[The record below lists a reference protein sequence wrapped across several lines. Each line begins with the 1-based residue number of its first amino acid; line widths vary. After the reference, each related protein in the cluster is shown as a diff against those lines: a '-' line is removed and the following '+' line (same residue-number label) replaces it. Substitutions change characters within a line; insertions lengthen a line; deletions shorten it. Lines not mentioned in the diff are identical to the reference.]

1 MAQFLLIL
9 RDDPSD
15 FASFSPEQFQALIG
29 KYMAWS
35 KGLSAEKRQLAG
47 QKLAGGGAVLGRRA
61 GKVVVTD
68 GPFGE
73 AKEVVGGYYLI
84 EAKDLNEAI
93 LVASRIPGAVRGC
106 VEVRPIAEDEQTRR
120 ILAAG
125 KGKCPNG

>member
-84 EAKDLNEAI
+84 EAKDLEHA
-93 LVASRIPGAVRGC
+93 VALCKDHPQLENGTI
-106 VEVRPIAEDEQTRR
+106 EIRPIDLLE
-120 ILAAG
+120 
-125 KGKCPNG
+125 